1 MREPTLE
8 HSGAA
13 RSGNNL
19 FGFISLVTMESLVI
33 TPDNSED
40 LSMLKRLLD
49 KLHFPVRVLTDE
61 EKEDIG
67 LGILMMEADRN
78 ERVPR
83 EEIMAKLTR

>member
-1 MREPTLE
+1 
-8 HSGAA
+8 
-13 RSGNNL
+13 
-19 FGFISLVTMESLVI
+19 MESLVI

-78 ERVPR
+78 EHVSR